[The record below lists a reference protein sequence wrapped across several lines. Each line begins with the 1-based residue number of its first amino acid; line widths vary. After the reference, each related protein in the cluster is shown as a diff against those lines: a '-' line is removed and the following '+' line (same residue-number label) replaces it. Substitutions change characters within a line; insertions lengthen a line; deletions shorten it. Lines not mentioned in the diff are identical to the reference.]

1 MRYSEL
7 TKSQKLCIDEFIKFR
22 PELATAKSIS
32 RQEVEEIWKS
42 IYQLRDPNCTYP
54 FSYPM
59 WLIRGPK
66 VSRGVYIF
74 PSPKNDGEFTMTYSE
89 NGDLAKKEFLDD
101 CKKYGI
107 VV

>member
-32 RQEVEEIWKS
+32 RQEVEEIWKAL
-42 IYQLRDPNCTYP
+42 YELRDSGGA
-54 FSYPM
+54 FFGYPM

-66 VSRGVYIF
+66 VSRGLYVF
-74 PSPKNDGEFTMTYSE
+74 PSPENDSTPMVVFSE
-89 NGDLAKKEFLDD
+89 NDDPAMIEFLSD
-101 CKKYGI
+101 CKKYRI
-107 VV
+107 II

>member
-32 RQEVEEIWKS
+32 RQEVEEIWKAL
-42 IYQLRDPNCTYP
+42 YELRNSGGA
-54 FSYPM
+54 FFGYPM

-66 VSRGVYIF
+66 ISRGVYIW
-74 PSPKNDGEFTMTYSE
+74 PAPDSDGEYTATVSE
-89 NGDLAKKEFLDD
+89 NDDPAMIEFLAD

-107 VV
+107 II

>member
-32 RQEVEEIWKS
+32 RQEVEEIWKALYERRKS
-42 IYQLRDPNCTYP
+42 GGA
-54 FSYPM
+54 FFGYPM

-66 VSRGVYIF
+66 VSRGLYVF
-74 PSPKNDGEFTMTYSE
+74 PSPENDSTPMVVFSE
-89 NGDLAKKEFLDD
+89 NDDPAMIEFLSD
-101 CKKYGI
+101 CKKYRI
-107 VV
+107 II

>member
-7 TKSQKLCIDEFIKFR
+7 TESQKLCIDEFIKFR

-32 RQEVEEIWKS
+32 RQEVEEIWKAL
-42 IYQLRDPNCTYP
+42 YELRDSGGA
-54 FSYPM
+54 FFGYPM

-66 VSRGVYIF
+66 ISRGVYIW
-74 PSPKNDGEFTMTYSE
+74 PAPDSDGEYTATVSE
-89 NGDLAKKEFLDD
+89 NDDPAMIEFLAD

-107 VV
+107 II

>member
-32 RQEVEEIWKS
+32 RQEVEEIWKAL
-42 IYQLRDPNCTYP
+42 YELRDSGGA
-54 FSYPM
+54 FFGYPM

-66 VSRGVYIF
+66 VSRGLYVF
-74 PSPKNDGEFTMTYSE
+74 PSPENDSTPMVAFSE
-89 NGDLAKKEFLDD
+89 NDDPAMIEFLVD

-107 VV
+107 IV

>member
-32 RQEVEEIWKS
+32 RQEVEEIWKAL
-42 IYQLRDPNCTYP
+42 YELRDSGGA
-54 FSYPM
+54 FFGYPM

-66 VSRGVYIF
+66 ISRGVYIW
-74 PSPKNDGEFTMTYSE
+74 PAPDSDGEYTATVSE
-89 NGDLAKKEFLDD
+89 NDDPAMIEFLAD

-107 VV
+107 II

>member
-32 RQEVEEIWKS
+32 RQEVEEIWKAL
-42 IYQLRDPNCTYP
+42 YELRDSGGV
-54 FSYPM
+54 FFGYPM

-66 VSRGVYIF
+66 ISRGVYIW
-74 PSPKNDGEFTMTYSE
+74 PAPDSDGEYTATVSE
-89 NGDLAKKEFLDD
+89 NDDPAMIEFLAD

-107 VV
+107 II

>member
-1 MRYSEL
+1 MQYSEL
-7 TKSQKLCIDEFIKFR
+7 TKVQKLCIDEFIKFR

-32 RQEVEEIWKS
+32 RQEVEEIWNTL
-42 IYQLRDPNCTYP
+42 YELRDSGGTI
-54 FSYPM
+54 FGYPM

-66 VSRGVYIF
+66 VSRGVYVF
-74 PSPKNDGEFTMTYSE
+74 PSPENEGKFTMIDSE
-89 NGDLAKKEFLDD
+89 NDEAKKEFLAD

>member
-32 RQEVEEIWKS
+32 RQEVEEIWKAL
-42 IYQLRDPNCTYP
+42 YELRDSGATL
-54 FSYPM
+54 FGYPM

-66 VSRGVYIF
+66 VSRGVYIW
-74 PSPKNDGEFTMTYSE
+74 PAPDSDGEYTVTVSE
-89 NGDLAKKEFLDD
+89 NDDPAKIEFLAD

-107 VV
+107 II

>member
-32 RQEVEEIWKS
+32 RQEVEEIWKAL
-42 IYQLRDPNCTYP
+42 YELRDSGGA
-54 FSYPM
+54 FFGYPM

-66 VSRGVYIF
+66 ISRGVYIW
-74 PSPKNDGEFTMTYSE
+74 PAPDSGGEYTVTVSE
-89 NGDLAKKEFLDD
+89 NDDPAMIEFLAD

-107 VV
+107 II

>member
-22 PELATAKSIS
+22 PELATAKAIS
-32 RQEVEEIWKS
+32 RQEVEEIWKAL
-42 IYQLRDPNCTYP
+42 YELRDSGGA
-54 FSYPM
+54 FFGYPM

-66 VSRGVYIF
+66 ISRGVYIW
-74 PSPKNDGEFTMTYSE
+74 PAPDSDGEYTATVSE
-89 NGDLAKKEFLDD
+89 NDDPAMIEFLAD

-107 VV
+107 II

>member
-1 MRYSEL
+1 MMYSEL

-32 RQEVEEIWKS
+32 RQEVEEIWKALYERRNS
-42 IYQLRDPNCTYP
+42 GGA
-54 FSYPM
+54 FFGYPM

-66 VSRGVYIF
+66 ISRGVYIW
-74 PSPKNDGEFTMTYSE
+74 PAPDSDGEYTATVSE
-89 NGDLAKKEFLDD
+89 NDDPAMIEFLAD

-107 VV
+107 II

>member
-32 RQEVEEIWKS
+32 RQEVEEIWKALYERRNS
-42 IYQLRDPNCTYP
+42 GGV
-54 FSYPM
+54 FFGYPM

-66 VSRGVYIF
+66 VSRGLYEF
-74 PSPKNDGEFTMTYSE
+74 PSPENDGESMVVHSE
-89 NGDLAKKEFLDD
+89 NDDPAMIEFLAD
-101 CKKYGI
+101 CKNYGI
-107 VV
+107 II